1 MELENKDYQ
10 TLVTDIGNLL
20 AKGRSNAARS
30 VNTILLQT
38 NFKIG
43 QYIVEFEQ
51 NGQVKANYGAHLVK
65 NISKDLTAKYGKG
78 FSLSNVK
85 NIRAFYIAYQ
95 KSQTLSNFLN
105 WGHYCELLSIG
116 DLMERNFYEKQT
128 ENEQWSVRELKRQK
142 KTSLFL
148 RLAVS
153 KDKADIIKLA
163 QKGII
168 IEKPEDLIRE
178 PYVLDFLKIPT
189 QSKTTEKVLEKKIIE
204 HLQQFLLE
212 LGKGFAFVGRQYRIT
227 IDNQHY
233 FIDLVFYHCILKCF
247 VLIDLKREKVTH
259 QDIGQMNMYLGYF
272 ENEIKSEGDTP
283 PIGIVLTRDKNELL
297 VKYAM
302 HGISTQLF
310 VSKYQ
315 LYLPDKETLQNELN
329 KLLK

>member
-105 WGHYCELLSIG
+105 KSHIYVNLK
-116 DLMERNFYEKQT
+116 NFF
-128 ENEQWSVRELKRQK
+128 S
-142 KTSLFL
+142 S
-148 RLAVS
+148 
-153 KDKADIIKLA
+153 
-163 QKGII
+163 
-168 IEKPEDLIRE
+168 
-178 PYVLDFLKIPT
+178 
-189 QSKTTEKVLEKKIIE
+189 
-204 HLQQFLLE
+204 
-212 LGKGFAFVGRQYRIT
+212 
-227 IDNQHY
+227 
-233 FIDLVFYHCILKCF
+233 
-247 VLIDLKREKVTH
+247 
-259 QDIGQMNMYLGYF
+259 
-272 ENEIKSEGDTP
+272 
-283 PIGIVLTRDKNELL
+283 
-297 VKYAM
+297 
-302 HGISTQLF
+302 
-310 VSKYQ
+310 
-315 LYLPDKETLQNELN
+315 
-329 KLLK
+329 